1 MVQLLE
7 DLDRFVSKL
16 VELID
21 RSRHLLV
28 LVSDHGNVEDLSTAG
43 HTWNR
48 VPTMVWGR
56 GKERFARRIHALTDI
71 APSLLAL
78 WDTSN
83 PQST

>member
-1 MVQLLE
+1 MLE